1 MRGLLFWHRALRSG
15 FPKNVSFFEK
25 TSDQA
30 PPLPFQGTSHK
41 YAKLLGVFITLGLV
55 GFLHPAHAVTLTY
68 QNENKWVSTEDNAPL
83 LALMKAAK
91 GGQSQ
96 FMVGIPADNRPLSI
110 QRLLIVRDILA
121 REAGKPVLIE
131 ESAPAPKANTLI
143 IQ

>member
-1 MRGLLFWHRALRSG
+1 MDHRA
-15 FPKNVSFFEK
+15 
-25 TSDQA
+25 
-30 PPLPFQGTSHK
+30 
-41 YAKLLGVFITLGLV
+41 ITFALILGLAV
-55 GFLHPAHAVTLTY
+55 LTVQPAGAVTLTY

-83 LALMKAAK
+83 LALMKSAK

-96 FMVGIPADNRPLSI
+96 FMVSIPADNRPLSI